1 MIACQL
7 IKRFEYLH
15 SRNFVHRD
23 VKPDNFLMGLGN
35 KSNLLYVVDMGL
47 AKRYFDPNS

>member
-1 MIACQL
+1 LSELSSTQKNKSILSISKQHDKKEL
-7 IKRFEYLH
+7 IVL
-15 SRNFVHRD
+15 S
-23 VKPDNFLMGLGN
+23 N